1 MRILFVTGTLSHG
14 GAQRVISVVANQLAE
29 FGHDVSLIVFRRYE
43 DEYPINER
51 VQLLSLAD
59 SQDEYDGI
67 SGPKRVLM
75 LRKLI
80 KKVRPDVAVGFLEGG
95 YGMYISSFG
104 LGFKKVASARV
115 NPLNLLE
122 EGGSRGFL
130 NRMWFRHADCIVMQT
145 EGQIKLL
152 PENSGWKNCKVIAN
166 PVSDAALAVSAHD
179 YERPFTRIIM
189 AGRLDDQKDYPIAI
203 DAMKAA
209 HEKHPDL
216 RLDIYGDGDDRS
228 LIEKKISDA
237 GLQNV
242 VSLKGWTQDILSEYE
257 KSDLFVMSSKY
268 EGMPNSLMEAMACG
282 LVCVSTDCETGPSDL
297 ITDGE
302 NGFLVP
308 VSDSTALA
316 ERIMQIAEMSKEK
329 RSVIGTAAKDVMA
342 RDFSSEKIGRNW
354 EELLTEVLKKGK

>member
-14 GAQRVISVVANQLAE
+14 GAQRVISVVANQLAD

-43 DEYPINER
+43 DEYPINEK

-67 SGPKRVLM
+67 SGPKRVLV

-80 KKVRPDVAVGFLEGG
+80 KKVKPDVAVGFLEGG
-95 YGMYISSFG
+95 YGMFISS
-104 LGFKKVASARV
+104 LGMGFRKIASARV
-115 NPLNLLE
+115 NPMNLLE

-130 NRMWFRHADCIVMQT
+130 NRLWFRHADCIVMQT

-152 PENSGWKNCKVIAN
+152 PESCGWRNCKVISN
-166 PVSDAALAVSAHD
+166 PVSDSALAVSAHD
-179 YERPFTRIIM
+179 YGRPFSRIIM
-189 AGRLDDQKDYPIAI
+189 AGRLDDQKDYPMAI
-203 DAMKAA
+203 DAMKAV
-209 HEKHPDL
+209 HERYPDL
-216 RLDIYGDGDDRS
+216 KLDIYGEGDDRG

-237 GLQNV
+237 GLQGV

-302 NGFLVP
+302 NGFLVQ
-308 VSDSTALA
+308 VGDSSALA
-316 ERIMQIAEMSKEK
+316 DRIMKIAEMPGEK
-329 RSVIGTAAKDVMA
+329 RFEIGTAAKSLME
-342 RDFSSEKIGRNW
+342 RDFSSEKIGRKW
-354 EELLTEVLKKGK
+354 EELLTVVLKKGK

>member
-122 EGGSRGFL
+122 ESGSRGFL